1 MIYYMQ
7 PKLVI
12 HLFVQSLVWLMI
24 NLFFMLG
31 VLFFRLFFKLESL
44 IKWSRITILGSTNY
58 QTTILVRIVEALGE
72 EFPCVVPIEASW
84 LNFKLDS

>member
-1 MIYYMQ
+1 MINYMQ

-12 HLFVQSLVWLMI
+12 HLFVQFLVWLMI

-31 VLFFRLFFKLESL
+31 VLFFRLFSKLESL
-44 IKWSRITILGSTNY
+44 MKWFRMTILGSTNY
-58 QTTILVRIVEALGE
+58 QTTLLVRIVEALGE
-72 EFPCVVPIEASW
+72 EFLCFMPIEASW

>member
-1 MIYYMQ
+1 MINYMQ
-7 PKLVI
+7 RKLVI
-12 HLFVQSLVWLMI
+12 HLFVQFLVWLMI

-31 VLFFRLFFKLESL
+31 VLFFRLFSKLENL
-44 IKWSRITILGSTNY
+44 MKWSRMTILGSANY

-84 LNFKLDS
+84 PNFKLDS

>member
-1 MIYYMQ
+1 MINYMQ

-44 IKWSRITILGSTNY
+44 TKWSRMTILGSTNY

-72 EFPCVVPIEASW
+72 EFPCNVPIEASW